1 MYKLVR
7 RGSGYHIVRSEGKEG
22 QSRTTVCTPLAS
34 LNHCS
39 NIDLKTW
46 KQHLLSETHS
56 KKSVRDDISKSWQR
70 CTALGVDPA
79 SGKCWDIRQ
88 EKELGEEFR
97 LLRELTNDIQ
107 PQIYSLVEGSGL
119 LVTLSD
125 ERGYL
130 LDMCGDRK
138 ALSAAERLNFGP
150 GANWSESSV
159 GTNAIGTALAGTQP
173 IRVAAREHFCESHHS
188 WICSAAPIFDLHRK
202 VIGCLDISGPT
213 SSDHRHALELAIRG
227 ARMIESRLYGN
238 QCMELNR
245 LAPNLI
251 ATVFNVVMTG
261 LIHLRP
267 DGRIAGLNPKAAV
280 LLGAPSEQ
288 LEGAAADQWFEFK
301 QVLASIKTHPEAHAV
316 AGLPVAC
323 RLQPGF
329 DARVYP
335 VLSPN
340 GTLAGHLLVLNELH
354 RPRVSAQSNHSPSW
368 DAFQPVIGQ
377 SSGIRQAVN
386 TARQVAQTSS
396 TVLITGESGTGKE
409 VLSRALH
416 EASSRRNGPF
426 VAVNC
431 GAIPSELIQSVLF
444 GYVEGAFTGARRGGS
459 PGKFEQASGGT
470 LLLDEIGEMPLS
482 MQINLLRV
490 LEEGQLTRVGGIKQV
505 PVDVRIIAATHQDLE
520 ERVKNGEFRHDLFY
534 RLNVIRIHLPPL
546 RERGNDIMMLAQH
559 LIAQLSKKLDR
570 TVRQVSPEFYQALN
584 SYQWPGNVREL
595 RHALEAAITLM
606 PDDLLTC
613 ETLPDYVRGKK
624 AMPARGMPSTFNL
637 QRVQEE
643 TIRRAYTHFQGNIS
657 RMAKALGIGRNTLY
671 TKLRDFKITQ

>member
-7 RGSGYHIVRSEGKEG
+7 RRSGYHIVRSEEIEG
-22 QSRTTVCTPLAS
+22 QSRRTVCTPLAS

-46 KQHLLSETHS
+46 KEHLLSETHTKNS
-56 KKSVRDDISKSWQR
+56 LRDDISRSWQR

-97 LLRELTNDIQ
+97 LLRELTKDIQ

-130 LDMCGDRK
+130 LDMYGDRK
-138 ALSAAERLNFGP
+138 ALSAAEKLNFGP

-227 ARMIESRLYGN
+227 AKMIESRLYGN

-251 ATVFNVVMTG
+251 TTVFNVVMTG

-280 LLGAPSEQ
+280 LLGAPSKQ
-288 LEGAAADQWFEFK
+288 LEGAAADQWFELK
-301 QVLASIKTHPEAHAV
+301 QVLANIKAHPETYAV

-323 RLQPGF
+323 RLQPEF
-329 DARVYP
+329 DTRVYP

-340 GTLAGHLLVLNELH
+340 GTLAGHLLVLNELQ
-354 RPRVSAQSNHSPSW
+354 RPRISAQSSHSPSW

-377 SSGIRQAVN
+377 SSGIRQAVD

-409 VLSRALH
+409 VLARALH

-490 LEEGQLTRVGGIKQV
+490 LEEAQLARVGGIKQV

-606 PDDLLTC
+606 PGDLLTC
-613 ETLPDYVRGKK
+613 ETLPDHVRGKK
-624 AMPARGMPSTFNL
+624 AMPAQGMPSTFNL

-671 TKLRDFKITQ
+671 TKLRDFKIIQ